1 MSGDHN
7 QYQKAKGKQMRTVP
21 IPEHKLLDHL
31 IKRYELKNSRALAD
45 LLKTTQGGISK
56 IRYGTNKV
64 SPEFIL
70 RVYDNT
76 DMSIEQIRE
85 LLKEDDGSNAGE
97 EG

>member
-1 MSGDHN
+1 
-7 QYQKAKGKQMRTVP
+7 MRTVP

>member
-1 MSGDHN
+1 
-7 QYQKAKGKQMRTVP
+7 MRNIP
-21 IPEHKLLDHL
+21 IPEHRLLDYL
-31 IKRYELKNSRALAD
+31 IKRYELKNNRALAN

-76 DMSIEQIRE
+76 DLSIEQIRE
-85 LLKEDDGSNAGE
+85 LLKEDDGSNA
-97 EG
+97 